1 MNKELFI
8 ANRNKFFD
16 RLTDNSICILFSG
29 NPPKKTADE
38 MYTFSINRNFYYL
51 TGIDEKDLVVVLSK
65 IKGNLETTIFIHKAD
80 PVMEKWVGKTI
91 SEKEA
96 KERSGV
102 EQLSFKDDFFSFIH
116 KTLASGNIDNIY
128 LDLERASYEEEKTV
142 AENLAGQLKDKY
154 PYLYIKNAYPILSEL
169 RMIKSKDEIH
179 EIKKAIGITGA
190 GILNAMTNA
199 KVGMREYEVEAY
211 FDFVLKTNGVKDFA
225 FKTIAAS
232 GKNATVLHY
241 SDNNDLI
248 GENEMIL
255 MDLGAAV
262 NYYNADITRTFPVSG
277 KFTDRQKVIYNIV
290 LKAQQETIKAIAPGV
305 PFKELNLITRR
316 VFLEELSKIGLA
328 HTDEELSKYYYHNV
342 SHHLGLDTHDVG
354 SREVDLKPGMILTV
368 EPGLYIEDESIGIRI
383 EDDVVVTE
391 NGCEVLSSSIIK
403 TVEEIEDFIATNRSA
418 L

>member
-1 MNKELFI
+1 MDKELFI
-8 ANRNKFFD
+8 ANRKKFYD
-16 RLTDNSICILFSG
+16 RLSDDSICILFSG
-29 NPPKKTADE
+29 NPPKKSADE
-38 MYTFSINRNFYYL
+38 MYAFSVNRNFFYI

-65 IKGNLETTIFIHKAD
+65 INGNIETIIFIHKAD

-91 SEKEA
+91 SEQEA
-96 KERSGV
+96 KERSGIDKV
-102 EQLSFKDDFFSFIH
+102 SYKEDFHSYIH
-116 KTLASGNIDNIY
+116 KTLISGNIKDIY
-128 LDLERASYEEEKTV
+128 LDLERSSYEEEKTV
-142 AENLAGQLKDKY
+142 AEKLADELKEKY
-154 PYLYIKNAYPILSEL
+154 PYLFIKNAYPILSEL
-169 RMIKSKDEIH
+169 RMIKSKDEID
-179 EIKKAIGITGA
+179 EIRKAIAITGE
-190 GILNAMTNA
+190 GILNAMRNA

-277 KFTDRQKVIYNIV
+277 KFTDRQKQIYNIV

-305 PFKELNLITRR
+305 PFKELNLVTRR
-316 VFLEELSKIGLA
+316 VFLEELSKLGLA

-354 SREVDLKPGMILTV
+354 SREVVLKPGMVLTV
-368 EPGLYIEDESIGIRI
+368 EPGLYIEEESIGIRI

-403 TVEEIEDFIATNRSA
+403 TVEEIEEYISNNGGT

>member
-1 MNKELFI
+1 MDKELFI
-8 ANRNKFFD
+8 ANRKKFYD
-16 RLTDNSICILFSG
+16 RLSDDSICILFSG
-29 NPPKKTADE
+29 NPPKKSADE
-38 MYTFSINRNFYYL
+38 MYAFSVNRNFFYI

-65 IKGNLETTIFIHKAD
+65 INGNIETIIFIHKAD

-91 SEKEA
+91 SEQEA
-96 KERSGV
+96 KERSGIDKV
-102 EQLSFKDDFFSFIH
+102 SYKEDFHSYIH
-116 KTLASGNIDNIY
+116 KTLISGNIKDIY
-128 LDLERASYEEEKTV
+128 LDLERSSYEEEKTV
-142 AENLAGQLKDKY
+142 AEKLADELKEKY
-154 PYLYIKNAYPILSEL
+154 PYLFIKNAYPILSEL
-169 RMIKSKDEIH
+169 RMIKSKDEID
-179 EIKKAIGITGA
+179 EIRKAIAITGE
-190 GILNAMTNA
+190 GILNAMRNA

-277 KFTDRQKVIYNIV
+277 KFTDRQKQIYNIV

-305 PFKELNLITRR
+305 PFKELNLVTRR
-316 VFLEELSKIGLA
+316 VFLEELSKLGLA

-354 SREVDLKPGMILTV
+354 SREVVLKPGMVLTV
-368 EPGLYIEDESIGIRI
+368 EPGLYIEEESIGIRI

-403 TVEEIEDFIATNRSA
+403 TIEEIEEYISNNGGT

>member
-1 MNKELFI
+1 MDKELFI
-8 ANRNKFFD
+8 ANRKKFYD
-16 RLTDNSICILFSG
+16 RLSDDSICILFSG
-29 NPPKKTADE
+29 NPPKKSADE
-38 MYTFSINRNFYYL
+38 MYAFSVNRNFFYI

-65 IKGNLETTIFIHKAD
+65 INGNIETTIFIHKAD

-91 SEKEA
+91 SEQEA
-96 KERSGV
+96 KERSGIDKV
-102 EQLSFKDDFFSFIH
+102 SYKEDFHSYIH
-116 KTLASGNIDNIY
+116 KTLISGNIKDIY
-128 LDLERASYEEEKTV
+128 LDLERSSYEEEKTV
-142 AENLAGQLKDKY
+142 AEKLADELKEKY
-154 PYLYIKNAYPILSEL
+154 PYLFIKNAYPILSEL
-169 RMIKSKDEIH
+169 RMIKSKDEID
-179 EIKKAIGITGA
+179 EIRKAIAITGE
-190 GILNAMTNA
+190 GILNAMRNA

-277 KFTDRQKVIYNIV
+277 KFTDRQKQIYNIV

-305 PFKELNLITRR
+305 PFKELNLVTRR
-316 VFLEELSKIGLA
+316 VFLEELSKLGLA

-354 SREVDLKPGMILTV
+354 SREVVLKPGMVLTV
-368 EPGLYIEDESIGIRI
+368 EPGLYIEEESIGIRI

-403 TVEEIEDFIATNRSA
+403 TIEEIEEYISNNGGT